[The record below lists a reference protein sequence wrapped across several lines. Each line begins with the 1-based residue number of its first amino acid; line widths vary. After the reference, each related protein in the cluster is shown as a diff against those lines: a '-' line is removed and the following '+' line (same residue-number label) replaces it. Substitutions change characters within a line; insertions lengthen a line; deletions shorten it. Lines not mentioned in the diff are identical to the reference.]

1 MKIQLDMY
9 QTMAVAVVVLMLG
22 SYLRKKIDILERF
35 CIPAPVVGGFL
46 FAIFTCICYA
56 TGILEFEFDDILK
69 EVCMVFFFTSVGF
82 QANLKVLKKG
92 GKSLIVFLGLVIV
105 LIFTQNF
112 VAVGLSKLLGLNS
125 LIGMCTGS
133 IPMVGGHGTAGAF
146 GPVLEDFNVQ
156 GATTICTAAATF
168 GLIFGS
174 IIGGPLGKRLIEKK
188 DLLKTAIPEDD
199 SLLVEDEK
207 KHERHT
213 QMYAAAVFQLI
224 IAIGIGTVF
233 SWALTQTG
241 MTFPIYIGAMIAA
254 ALMRNIAEYAGNDK
268 FVIHMGEINDLGGI
282 ALSLFLGM
290 AMITLKL
297 WQLASL
303 ALPLVILLVA
313 QTILMFL
320 KLAADPEKQ
329 LASIEYWIMGSL
341 NGISRDSLAIPFF
354 TTLAGFIIMAML
366 YRQVLILSTSE
377 EEAVSLGVNVTIL
390 RFIILMLATL
400 VVSSI
405 ICVTGL
411 ISFIGLIAPHIARLL
426 TKRNDIFTYIT
437 SGFTGAILLT
447 LADILARSV
456 STSEL
461 PVSIFTSLL
470 GAPLLIILLIRAN
483 KKEGL

>member
-1 MKIQLDMY
+1 MSIMVFKRLRLPRALMGVIGGFGLSISGYIYQLIFKNPLASPDIVGVSSG
-9 QTMAVAVVVLMLG
+9 ASAGAALAIVAVSASIPVISISAFIGAVTALIITLLTAYLVPG
-22 SYLRKKIDILERF
+22 RNSY
-35 CIPAPVVGGFL
+35 
-46 FAIFTCICYA
+46 T
-56 TGILEFEFDDILK
+56 
-69 EVCMVFFFTSVGF
+69 
-82 QANLKVLKKG
+82 
-92 GKSLIVFLGLVIV
+92 IV
-105 LIFTQNF
+105 L
-112 VAVGLSKLLGLNS
+112 
-125 LIGMCTGS
+125 
-133 IPMVGGHGTAGAF
+133 AG
-146 GPVLEDFNVQ
+146 
-156 GATTICTAAATF
+156 
-168 GLIFGS
+168 
-174 IIGGPLGKRLIEKK
+174 
-188 DLLKTAIPEDD
+188 
-199 SLLVEDEK
+199 
-207 KHERHT
+207 
-213 QMYAAAVFQLI
+213 
-224 IAIGIGTVF
+224 IAIH
-233 SWALTQTG
+233 S
-241 MTFPIYIGAMIAA
+241 
-254 ALMRNIAEYAGNDK
+254 
-268 FVIHMGEINDLGGI
+268 
-282 ALSLFLGM
+282 
-290 AMITLKL
+290 
-297 WQLASL
+297 
-303 ALPLVILLVA
+303 VA

-341 NGISRDSLAIPFF
+341 NGISRDSLAIPFL

-456 STSEL
+456 SSSEL

-483 KKEGL
+483 KKEAL

>member
-1 MKIQLDMY
+1 MFKNTYNYRNKIILLSIIQVLLLIVVLVWSVITGQYPLTLKSLLSGDTMSIMVFKRLRLPRALMGVIGGFGLSISGYIYQLIFKNPLASPDIVGVSSG
-9 QTMAVAVVVLMLG
+9 ASAGAALAIVAVSASVPVISISAFIGAVTALIITLLTAYFVPG
-22 SYLRKKIDILERF
+22 RNSY
-35 CIPAPVVGGFL
+35 
-46 FAIFTCICYA
+46 T
-56 TGILEFEFDDILK
+56 
-69 EVCMVFFFTSVGF
+69 
-82 QANLKVLKKG
+82 
-92 GKSLIVFLGLVIV
+92 IV
-105 LIFTQNF
+105 L
-112 VAVGLSKLLGLNS
+112 
-125 LIGMCTGS
+125 
-133 IPMVGGHGTAGAF
+133 AG
-146 GPVLEDFNVQ
+146 
-156 GATTICTAAATF
+156 
-168 GLIFGS
+168 
-174 IIGGPLGKRLIEKK
+174 
-188 DLLKTAIPEDD
+188 
-199 SLLVEDEK
+199 
-207 KHERHT
+207 
-213 QMYAAAVFQLI
+213 
-224 IAIGIGTVF
+224 IAIH
-233 SWALTQTG
+233 S
-241 MTFPIYIGAMIAA
+241 
-254 ALMRNIAEYAGNDK
+254 
-268 FVIHMGEINDLGGI
+268 
-282 ALSLFLGM
+282 
-290 AMITLKL
+290 
-297 WQLASL
+297 
-303 ALPLVILLVA
+303 VA

-341 NGISRDSLAIPFF
+341 NGISRDSLAIPFL

-437 SGFTGAILLT
+437 SGLTGAILLT

>member
-1 MKIQLDMY
+1 MFKNTSNYRNKIILLSVIQVLLLIVVLVWSVITGQYPLTLKSLLSGDTMSIMVFKRLRLPRAIMGVIGGFGLSISGYIYQLIFKNPLASPDIVGVSSG
-9 QTMAVAVVVLMLG
+9 ASAGAALAIVAVSASVPVISISAFIGAVTALIITLLTAYLVPG
-22 SYLRKKIDILERF
+22 RNSY
-35 CIPAPVVGGFL
+35 
-46 FAIFTCICYA
+46 T
-56 TGILEFEFDDILK
+56 
-69 EVCMVFFFTSVGF
+69 
-82 QANLKVLKKG
+82 
-92 GKSLIVFLGLVIV
+92 IV
-105 LIFTQNF
+105 L
-112 VAVGLSKLLGLNS
+112 
-125 LIGMCTGS
+125 
-133 IPMVGGHGTAGAF
+133 AG
-146 GPVLEDFNVQ
+146 
-156 GATTICTAAATF
+156 
-168 GLIFGS
+168 
-174 IIGGPLGKRLIEKK
+174 
-188 DLLKTAIPEDD
+188 
-199 SLLVEDEK
+199 
-207 KHERHT
+207 
-213 QMYAAAVFQLI
+213 
-224 IAIGIGTVF
+224 IAIH
-233 SWALTQTG
+233 S
-241 MTFPIYIGAMIAA
+241 
-254 ALMRNIAEYAGNDK
+254 
-268 FVIHMGEINDLGGI
+268 
-282 ALSLFLGM
+282 
-290 AMITLKL
+290 
-297 WQLASL
+297 
-303 ALPLVILLVA
+303 VA

-341 NGISRDSLAIPFF
+341 NGISRDSLAIPFL

-456 STSEL
+456 SPSEL

-483 KKEGL
+483 KKEAL

>member
-1 MKIQLDMY
+1 MFKNTSNYRNKIILLSVIQVLLLLAVLVWSVITGQYPLTLKSLLSGDTMSIMVFKRLRLPRALMGVIGGFGLSISGYIYQLIFKNPLASPDIVGVSSG
-9 QTMAVAVVVLMLG
+9 ASAGAALAIVAVSASVPVISISAFIGAVTALIITLLTAYLVPG
-22 SYLRKKIDILERF
+22 RNSY
-35 CIPAPVVGGFL
+35 
-46 FAIFTCICYA
+46 T
-56 TGILEFEFDDILK
+56 
-69 EVCMVFFFTSVGF
+69 
-82 QANLKVLKKG
+82 
-92 GKSLIVFLGLVIV
+92 IV
-105 LIFTQNF
+105 L
-112 VAVGLSKLLGLNS
+112 
-125 LIGMCTGS
+125 
-133 IPMVGGHGTAGAF
+133 AG
-146 GPVLEDFNVQ
+146 
-156 GATTICTAAATF
+156 
-168 GLIFGS
+168 
-174 IIGGPLGKRLIEKK
+174 
-188 DLLKTAIPEDD
+188 
-199 SLLVEDEK
+199 
-207 KHERHT
+207 
-213 QMYAAAVFQLI
+213 
-224 IAIGIGTVF
+224 IAIH
-233 SWALTQTG
+233 S
-241 MTFPIYIGAMIAA
+241 
-254 ALMRNIAEYAGNDK
+254 
-268 FVIHMGEINDLGGI
+268 
-282 ALSLFLGM
+282 
-290 AMITLKL
+290 
-297 WQLASL
+297 
-303 ALPLVILLVA
+303 VA

-341 NGISRDSLAIPFF
+341 NGISRDSLAIPFL

-456 STSEL
+456 SSSEL

-483 KKEGL
+483 KKEAL

>member
-1 MKIQLDMY
+1 MFKNTYNYRNKIILLSVIQVLLLLAVLVWSVITGQYPLTLKSLLSGDTMSIMVFKRLRLPRALMGVIGGFGLSISGYIYQLIFKNPLASPDIVGVSSG
-9 QTMAVAVVVLMLG
+9 ASAGAALAIVAVSASVPVISISAFIGAVTALIITLLTAYLVPG
-22 SYLRKKIDILERF
+22 RNSY
-35 CIPAPVVGGFL
+35 
-46 FAIFTCICYA
+46 T
-56 TGILEFEFDDILK
+56 
-69 EVCMVFFFTSVGF
+69 
-82 QANLKVLKKG
+82 
-92 GKSLIVFLGLVIV
+92 IV
-105 LIFTQNF
+105 L
-112 VAVGLSKLLGLNS
+112 
-125 LIGMCTGS
+125 
-133 IPMVGGHGTAGAF
+133 AG
-146 GPVLEDFNVQ
+146 
-156 GATTICTAAATF
+156 
-168 GLIFGS
+168 
-174 IIGGPLGKRLIEKK
+174 
-188 DLLKTAIPEDD
+188 
-199 SLLVEDEK
+199 
-207 KHERHT
+207 
-213 QMYAAAVFQLI
+213 
-224 IAIGIGTVF
+224 IAIH
-233 SWALTQTG
+233 S
-241 MTFPIYIGAMIAA
+241 
-254 ALMRNIAEYAGNDK
+254 
-268 FVIHMGEINDLGGI
+268 
-282 ALSLFLGM
+282 
-290 AMITLKL
+290 
-297 WQLASL
+297 
-303 ALPLVILLVA
+303 VA

-341 NGISRDSLAIPFF
+341 NGISRDSLAIPFL

-377 EEAVSLGVNVTIL
+377 EEAVSMGVNVTIL

>member
-1 MKIQLDMY
+1 MFKNTYNYRNKIILLSAIQVLLLLAILVWSVITGQYPLTLKGLLSGDTMSIMVFKRLRLPRALMGVIGGFGLSISGFIYQLIFKNPLASPDIVGVSSG
-9 QTMAVAVVVLMLG
+9 ASAGAALAIVVV
-22 SYLRKKIDILERF
+22 SAS
-35 CIPAPVVGGFL
+35 APV
-46 FAIFTCICYA
+46 I
-56 TGILEFEFDDILK
+56 
-69 EVCMVFFFTSVGF
+69 SVSAFIG
-82 QANLKVLKKG
+82 AVTA
-92 GKSLIVFLGLVIV
+92 LIITLLTAYLVPGRNSYTIV
-105 LIFTQNF
+105 L
-112 VAVGLSKLLGLNS
+112 
-125 LIGMCTGS
+125 
-133 IPMVGGHGTAGAF
+133 AG
-146 GPVLEDFNVQ
+146 
-156 GATTICTAAATF
+156 
-168 GLIFGS
+168 
-174 IIGGPLGKRLIEKK
+174 
-188 DLLKTAIPEDD
+188 
-199 SLLVEDEK
+199 
-207 KHERHT
+207 
-213 QMYAAAVFQLI
+213 
-224 IAIGIGTVF
+224 IAIH
-233 SWALTQTG
+233 S
-241 MTFPIYIGAMIAA
+241 
-254 ALMRNIAEYAGNDK
+254 
-268 FVIHMGEINDLGGI
+268 
-282 ALSLFLGM
+282 
-290 AMITLKL
+290 
-297 WQLASL
+297 
-303 ALPLVILLVA
+303 VA

-341 NGISRDSLAIPFF
+341 NGISRDSLAIPFL
-354 TTLAGFIIMAML
+354 TTLTGFIVIALL

-437 SGFTGAILLT
+437 SGLTGAILLT

>member
-1 MKIQLDMY
+1 MFKNTYNYRNKIILLSIIQVLLLIVVLVWSVITGQYPLTLKSLLSGDTMSIMVFKRLRLPRALMCVIGGFGLSISGYIYQLIFKNPLASPDIVGVSSG
-9 QTMAVAVVVLMLG
+9 ASAGAALAIVAVSASVPVISISAFIGAVTALIITLLTAYLVPG
-22 SYLRKKIDILERF
+22 RNSY
-35 CIPAPVVGGFL
+35 
-46 FAIFTCICYA
+46 T
-56 TGILEFEFDDILK
+56 
-69 EVCMVFFFTSVGF
+69 
-82 QANLKVLKKG
+82 
-92 GKSLIVFLGLVIV
+92 IV
-105 LIFTQNF
+105 L
-112 VAVGLSKLLGLNS
+112 
-125 LIGMCTGS
+125 
-133 IPMVGGHGTAGAF
+133 AG
-146 GPVLEDFNVQ
+146 
-156 GATTICTAAATF
+156 
-168 GLIFGS
+168 
-174 IIGGPLGKRLIEKK
+174 
-188 DLLKTAIPEDD
+188 
-199 SLLVEDEK
+199 
-207 KHERHT
+207 
-213 QMYAAAVFQLI
+213 
-224 IAIGIGTVF
+224 IAIH
-233 SWALTQTG
+233 S
-241 MTFPIYIGAMIAA
+241 
-254 ALMRNIAEYAGNDK
+254 
-268 FVIHMGEINDLGGI
+268 
-282 ALSLFLGM
+282 
-290 AMITLKL
+290 
-297 WQLASL
+297 
-303 ALPLVILLVA
+303 VA

-341 NGISRDSLAIPFF
+341 NGISRDSLAIPFL

-447 LADILARSV
+447 LADIMARSV

>member
-1 MKIQLDMY
+1 MFKNTYNYRNKIILLSAIQVLLLLAVLVWSVITGQYPLTLKGLLSGDTMSIMVFKRLRLPRALMGVIGGFGLSISGYIYQLIFKNPLASPDIVGVSSG
-9 QTMAVAVVVLMLG
+9 ASAGAALAIVAVSASVPVISISAFIGAVTALIITLLTAYLVPG
-22 SYLRKKIDILERF
+22 RNSY
-35 CIPAPVVGGFL
+35 
-46 FAIFTCICYA
+46 T
-56 TGILEFEFDDILK
+56 
-69 EVCMVFFFTSVGF
+69 
-82 QANLKVLKKG
+82 
-92 GKSLIVFLGLVIV
+92 IV
-105 LIFTQNF
+105 L
-112 VAVGLSKLLGLNS
+112 
-125 LIGMCTGS
+125 
-133 IPMVGGHGTAGAF
+133 AG
-146 GPVLEDFNVQ
+146 
-156 GATTICTAAATF
+156 
-168 GLIFGS
+168 
-174 IIGGPLGKRLIEKK
+174 
-188 DLLKTAIPEDD
+188 
-199 SLLVEDEK
+199 
-207 KHERHT
+207 
-213 QMYAAAVFQLI
+213 
-224 IAIGIGTVF
+224 IAIH
-233 SWALTQTG
+233 S
-241 MTFPIYIGAMIAA
+241 
-254 ALMRNIAEYAGNDK
+254 
-268 FVIHMGEINDLGGI
+268 
-282 ALSLFLGM
+282 
-290 AMITLKL
+290 
-297 WQLASL
+297 
-303 ALPLVILLVA
+303 VA

-341 NGISRDSLAIPFF
+341 NGISRDSLAIPFL
-354 TTLAGFIIMAML
+354 TTLTGFIVIALL

-470 GAPLLIILLIRAN
+470 GAPLLMILLIRAN